1 MFFSRDC
8 ILNLATVIPA
18 MGHIDNVLT
27 ASVTNQFFSPA
38 IRAALTMGKWMLT
51 RYYTKTDMS
60 DVYRIAMGA

>member
-1 MFFSRDC
+1 
-8 ILNLATVIPA
+8 

-27 ASVTNQFFSPA
+27 ASVTNLFFSPA
-38 IRAALTMGKWMLT
+38 IHAALTMGKRMLT